1 MSKVQIFH
9 TNDIHSQY
17 NNLAKIASYLK
28 SHRKQNSLLLDA
40 GDFIDFSC
48 KENYISQGKYGLSL
62 LESCKYDA
70 ISIGNNEG
78 FNSISIVE
86 KLAKKSKVKF
96 LSVNLKKKNHQDLKY
111 IQSSFLIT
119 CNQIRF
125 LIIGATPFAPSYN
138 DYFHL
143 YGFHSEEPYALI
155 KNEIEKHQNQYD
167 CVILLSHLGYR
178 NDKILANSDLP
189 IHLIIGGHSHTL
201 LPLEKINKTY
211 IHQVGVNGTYL
222 GQIEV
227 ELKDKQLCI
236 QAKEISM
243 KNYHYHKDLL
253 NEIQLQSLSLQ
264 SKLNQKLLHP
274 SLGLKTSI
282 YQENS
287 LTNFLA
293 DCMLNEKK
301 ADFAL
306 INSGM
311 ASTHI
316 HKGSFT
322 YQDLLNVN
330 NSPILLIKTKI
341 AGKDIIDAINLSFNK
356 NVNQLDGHGPGFRGK
371 FLGKL
376 HVSSNVIIYY
386 KNQMVTSIY
395 IDNQLIQPN
404 KIYNVITTDYLK
416 RVKYYPSLNHSFKDK
431 YYKINIR
438 DLLLKYLSIEE
449 FYFQA
454 QIKRYRKEPS
464 K

>member
-264 SKLNQKLLHP
+264 SKLNQKLLQP

-330 NSPILLIKTKI
+330 KIELWKTEGYPKYWTAI
-341 AGKDIIDAINLSFNK
+341 YFTSSDIDL
-356 NVNQLDGHGPGFRGK
+356 
-371 FLGKL
+371 
-376 HVSSNVIIYY
+376 
-386 KNQMVTSIY
+386 
-395 IDNQLIQPN
+395 PN
-404 KIYNVITTDYLK
+404 KLSKVMISDENFGGNWYVDFKHNNT
-416 RVKYYPSLNHSFKDK
+416 KYIVFKDK
-431 YYKINIR
+431 I
-438 DLLLKYLSIEE
+438 LKYEIGNITEKKKVEIECKKLGILDISDISE
-449 FYFQA
+449 
-454 QIKRYRKEPS
+454 
-464 K
+464 